1 MWWIVVGGLILWVV
15 CAVPIAIIWGRAIA
29 RRDRADF
36 EIRNQQW
43 ADEVARSIERE
54 ADSETEK

>member
-15 CAVPIAIIWGRAIA
+15 CAVPIAILWGKAIS

-43 ADEVARSIERE
+43 ADEVARSIEAE
-54 ADSETEK
+54 TDSETEK

>member
-43 ADEVARSIERE
+43 ADEVARSIETE